1 MSLERSPA
9 QEHPEPQLFLTEC
22 ETANLLR
29 VSVRTLQ
36 RWRLTG
42 DGPPF
47 CAFGGRR
54 LYGRGDVMSW
64 AEAQRRRSTSEPP
77 STQGKKVTT
86 APEENKAV
94 RRTPDDRIRR
104 TPDDKKGDEP

>member
-1 MSLERSPA
+1 MSLENSPTPEFDRSLA
-9 QEHPEPQLFLTEC
+9 FLNER
-22 ETANLLR
+22 EAAELLR

-54 LYGRGDVMSW
+54 LYARGDVMSW
-64 AEAQRRRSTSEPP
+64 ASSQRRRSTSD
-77 STQGKKVTT
+77 T
-86 APEENKAV
+86 
-94 RRTPDDRIRR
+94 RPDEAL
-104 TPDDKKGDEP
+104 K

>member
-1 MSLERSPA
+1 MSLEHPPA
-9 QEHPEPQLFLTEC
+9 REHNEQQQFLTER

-29 VSVRTLQ
+29 VSARTLQ

-54 LYGRGDVMSW
+54 LYARADLMSW
-64 AEAQRRRSTSEPP
+64 ALTQRRRSTSDPGNEAALAEDPP
-77 STQGKKVTT
+77 
-86 APEENKAV
+86 
-94 RRTPDDRIRR
+94 RRHRASHDAL
-104 TPDDKKGDEP
+104 KSL

>member
-1 MSLERSPA
+1 MSLEHSPA
-9 QEHPEPQLFLTEC
+9 REHNQQQQFLTER
-22 ETANLLR
+22 ETAKLLR
-29 VSVRTLQ
+29 VSARTLQ

-64 AEAQRRRSTSEPP
+64 AEAQRRQSTSDPGTE
-77 STQGKKVTT
+77 
-86 APEENKAV
+86 AA
-94 RRTPDDRIRR
+94 
-104 TPDDKKGDEP
+104 

>member
-1 MSLERSPA
+1 MSQENSPTHERDRLTA
-9 QEHPEPQLFLTEC
+9 FLNER
-22 ETANLLR
+22 EAAELLR

-54 LYGRGDVMSW
+54 LYARGDVMSW
-64 AEAQRRRSTSEPP
+64 ASSQRRRSTSDPGNE
-77 STQGKKVTT
+77 
-86 APEENKAV
+86 AA
-94 RRTPDDRIRR
+94 
-104 TPDDKKGDEP
+104 

>member
-1 MSLERSPA
+1 MSQENSPA
-9 QEHPEPQLFLTEC
+9 PEHDRLQAFLTER
-22 ETANLLR
+22 ETAELLR

-54 LYGRGDVMSW
+54 LYARGDVMSW
-64 AEAQRRRSTSEPP
+64 ASSQRRRSTSDPGTE
-77 STQGKKVTT
+77 T
-86 APEENKAV
+86 A
-94 RRTPDDRIRR
+94 
-104 TPDDKKGDEP
+104 